1 MIQLQDRDKKLIRL
15 CYEQQFILTEHAE
28 KYFAGASYRACRQR
42 VQELA
47 NAQYLREE
55 PSTSLGR
62 KPIYRVTRLGTAVA
76 LESGATAI
84 SQPRTLQ
91 LATLVHDAIVT
102 SVRLK
107 LEELWNAKF
116 VCERAIKG
124 KEYREVPD
132 GIFFFPSGR
141 GIAIEV
147 ENSDKGRTRFLR
159 LLQRWKDTPQIAFV
173 LYVATSPE
181 LFEAIKR
188 FLGHAPKDRPMGVVQ
203 WLDLETGRPMVWS
216 QRGDLA
222 LFDRREF

>member
-1 MIQLQDRDKKLIRL
+1 MIQLQDRDKRIIRL

-28 KYFAGASYRACRQR
+28 KFFAGASYRACRRR

-47 NAQYLREE
+47 DARYIREE
-55 PSTSLGR
+55 PSASLGR
-62 KPIYRVTRLGTAVA
+62 KTVYRVTRLGTAVA

-84 SQPRTLQ
+84 PQAGALQ
-91 LATLVHDAIVT
+91 LATLVHDAVVT
-102 SVRLK
+102 SVRLR
-107 LEELWNAKF
+107 LEEFWNARF

-173 LYVATSPE
+173 LYVATSRE
-181 LFEAIKR
+181 LFEGIKR
-188 FLGHAPKDRPMGVVQ
+188 FLEHAPKDRPMGVVHWQ
-203 WLDLETGRPMVWS
+203 ELQAGTPRVWT
-216 QRGDLA
+216 QRGDIP
-222 LFDRREF
+222 LFDQREY